1 MTDLVKQCNLNLYL
15 QRVKHFDNHSIIFY
29 HWDHSL
35 QKDYVN
41 AYKTY
46 NDLVDHGVSDLNWAR
61 KRYLQ
66 LEELLEL
73 RDKYQTV
80 EDMSARVRW
89 CKTGYRNIEKNIKE
103 LNGEVGDRYLGLMHD
118 LTQAESYVDRAV
130 SDYLLAKSQ
139 FFQSLNQDERILY
152 QQIWKEECW

>member
-1 MTDLVKQCNLNLYL
+1 MVDLVKQCNFSLYL

-29 HWDHSL
+29 HWDHAL

-46 NDLVDHGVSDLNWAR
+46 SNLVDNGISDLDWAR
-61 KRYLQ
+61 KRCLR
-66 LEELLEL
+66 LEKLLEL

-80 EDMSARVRW
+80 ENMSARVRW
-89 CKTGYRNIEKNIKE
+89 CKTGYRNIEQKIKE
-103 LNGEVGDRYLGLMHD
+103 LNGDTGDRYLGLMHD
-118 LTQAESYVDRAV
+118 LTQSEGYVDRAV
-130 SDYLLAKSQ
+130 SDYLLARSQ
-139 FFQSLNQDERILY
+139 FFQSLNQDERIVY